1 MWVGVVGGGTMGA
14 GVAQCLVSAGHRVVV
29 LEPDAQARQTG
40 PERVRDGLRL
50 AKLLGKASGD
60 VTGALAAIHW
70 TDDWKDLGQS
80 EFVIECAPERIP
92 LKRKVFR
99 LLDENCPPSAVF
111 ASCTSAIPIEDLAAR
126 TGRPQQVLGMHFMN
140 PAPLKPVV
148 EVVRTG
154 QTSRDS
160 LTMAMSLLADMGKKG
175 IVVRDAPGFVTN
187 RVLMST
193 INEAATVVQLGT
205 ADAATVDQIFQD
217 CFGHAM
223 GPLRTAD
230 LIGLDTIVDTLHVL
244 LEFTG
249 DSRFMPCDL
258 LRNLVQAGHLGR
270 KSGQGFHHTAN
281 SGRADVAGSVPA

>member
-1 MWVGVVGGGTMGA
+1 MGS
-14 GVAQCLVSAGHRVVV
+14 GVAQCLASAGHRVVV
-29 LEPDAQARQTG
+29 LEPSEQARESG
-40 PERVRDGLRL
+40 PRRVRDGLRL
-50 AKLLGKASGD
+50 AKLLGKAGGD

-80 EFVIECAPERIP
+80 DFVVECAPERIP
-92 LKRKVFR
+92 VKRETFR
-99 LLDENCPPSAVF
+99 LLDEHCPPAAVF
-111 ASCTSAIPIEDLAAR
+111 ASCTSAIPIEDLASH
-126 TGRPQQVLGMHFMN
+126 TGRPDQVLGMHFMN

-148 EVVRTG
+148 EVIRTR
-154 QTSRDS
+154 QTSEAS
-160 LTMAMSLLADMGKKG
+160 LAMAMDLLADMGKKG

-230 LIGLDTIVDTLHVL
+230 LIGLDTIVDTLRVL

-249 DSRFMPCDL
+249 DSRFLPCDL
-258 LRNLVQAGHLGR
+258 LVNLVAAGHLGR
-270 KSGQGFHHTAN
+270 KSGKGFH
-281 SGRADVAGSVPA
+281 VAGSVPA